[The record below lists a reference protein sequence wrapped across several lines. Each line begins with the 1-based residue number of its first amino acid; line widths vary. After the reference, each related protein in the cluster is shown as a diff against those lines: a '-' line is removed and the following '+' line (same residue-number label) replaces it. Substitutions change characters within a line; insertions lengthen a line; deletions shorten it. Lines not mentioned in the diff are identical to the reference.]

1 MKMTLNEEIEYLQSG
16 NWYDKVQTV
25 LPTDEY
31 LKLGWAIGD
40 ILGTLELFRS
50 LAPEPQTNSDR
61 IRAMSD
67 EELAE
72 ELVIEIEGLFPS
84 LVYVP
89 MATGNIYIS
98 RDKAEKE
105 MLEYLRQ
112 PGSST
117 RTNGAACTRRNECE

>member
-16 NWYDKVQTV
+16 NWYDKVRAV

-40 ILGTLELFRS
+40 ILETLELFRS
-50 LAPEPQTNSDR
+50 LAPEPQTNADR

-72 ELVIEIEGLFPS
+72 IFTRYSYEAHAKWYGPDQKNYWS
-84 LVYVP
+84 MSVYALEAWLDWLQQP
-89 MATGNIYIS
+89 
-98 RDKAEKE
+98 AEE
-105 MLEYLRQ
+105 D
-112 PGSST
+112 
-117 RTNGAACTRRNECE
+117 A

>member
-1 MKMTLNEEIEYLQSG
+1 MMKMTLNEEIEYLQSG
-16 NWYDKVQTV
+16 NWYDKVRAV

-40 ILGTLELFRS
+40 ILETLELFRS
-50 LAPEPQTNSDR
+50 LVPEPQTNADR

-105 MLEYLRQ
+105 MLEYLQQ
-112 PGSST
+112 P
-117 RTNGAACTRRNECE
+117 AEEEP